1 MQQTTQIDSTNA
13 YSKVRHAI
21 QGLIEFDGEDDR
33 DDILYAAYKL
43 NSVLRTVHDN
53 YLSWNKETIKE
64 FVLSQHDPLRY
75 IKVKSDKL
83 NNMVRSI
90 QENMI
95 VQFS

>member
-1 MQQTTQIDSTNA
+1 MQQTTQIDSTTA
-13 YSKVRHAI
+13 YSKVRSAI
-21 QGLIEFDGEDDR
+21 QGLIEFDGDDDR
-33 DDILYAAYKL
+33 DDVLYAANKL
-43 NSVLRTVHDN
+43 NSVLRALHDN

-75 IKVKSDKL
+75 IKIKSDEL
-83 NNMVRSI
+83 SYMVRSI

>member
-13 YSKVRHAI
+13 YSKVRYAI
-21 QGLIEFDGEDDR
+21 QGLIEFHSDDDR
-33 DDILYAAYKL
+33 DDVLYAAYKL

-53 YLSWNKETIKE
+53 YLFWNKETIKE
-64 FVLSQHDPLRY
+64 FVFSQNDPLRY

-83 NNMVRSI
+83 DQMVRSI